1 MECPARS
8 PASLSGGM
16 RDAIPVYIHLL
27 RAKDLIDRE
36 YARHLDV
43 PALAREAHASTAHFS
58 RSFKSAFGETP
69 HQYLLR
75 RRIERAKDLLR
86 STGLSVTEVSVD
98 VGFRSLG
105 SFSTAFRDLVGESP
119 SEYARRWRAADAPP
133 IPACFTLMYTR
144 PAASSSFREA
154 GARGPD

>member
-1 MECPARS
+1 
-8 PASLSGGM
+8 
-16 RDAIPVYIHLL
+16 
-27 RAKDLIDRE
+27 
-36 YARHLDV
+36 
-43 PALAREAHASTAHFS
+43 
-58 RSFKSAFGETP
+58 
-69 HQYLLR
+69 
-75 RRIERAKDLLR
+75 
-86 STGLSVTEVSVD
+86 VD